1 MIVKKGVVVLICIF
15 FQGIIIAQDSTKFFE
30 QGNTYFKQKKYN
42 EALSSFDKAV
52 EISPNHSRAYN
63 NRGVAKRALNDTQ
76 GAITDFSRSIE
87 INDKNVSA
95 YKNRGLAYMSINQYR
110 EAYNDFSSVL
120 YYNPNDEVVRK
131 NYMLVKGILK
141 NEAPIKDTSSTIT
154 IKPSEPILKDSIK
167 VNTQNSAPLENEKHI
182 SENRKA
188 VKITAPE
195 KKANEKT
202 VSPIPKEVKKQPSK
216 KAPLQKEIK
225 YVLPE
230 KSTEKIIN
238 TYGETTKENTQNQ
251 AGIKSKTTQFKEAYI
266 HYSKLIEADSSNVHA
281 YVYRGKLKSE
291 LRNYKELEITDNS
304 SYNQKYEDALII
316 RELLSGEYGAIQD
329 YTKAIEINPAFY
341 EAYYYRALS
350 LYNIK
355 QFNNAIVDFTKAL
368 ELNTTLTEAYYYR
381 GITKGILNDMSGA
394 CVDLIKASEMGYT
407 EADEL
412 ANECK

>member
-1 MIVKKGVVVLICIF
+1 MRIKKSVVVLVCIF
-15 FQGIIIAQDSTKFFE
+15 VQGILTAQDSTTFFE
-30 QGNTYFKQKKYN
+30 QGNSFFKQKKYT
-42 EALSSFDKAV
+42 EALSYFDKAI
-52 EISPNHSRAYN
+52 EENPKNSRAYN
-63 NRGVAKRALNDTQ
+63 NRGVAKRALNDTK
-76 GAITDFSRSIE
+76 GAITDFSKAIE
-87 INDKNVSA
+87 MNDKNVSA
-95 YKNRGLAYMSINQYR
+95 YKNRGLAYVSINQYR

-141 NEAPIKDTSSTIT
+141 IEAPVKDTSSVIS
-154 IKPSEPILKDSIK
+154 IKTTEPILKDSVK
-167 VNTQNSAPLENEKHI
+167 VIAQNPAPLEEEKHI
-182 SENRKA
+182 SKNKKT
-188 VKITAPE
+188 VKIAVPQ
-195 KKANEKT
+195 KKENEKT
-202 VSPIPKEVKKQPSK
+202 VSPIPKEVKKQATK
-216 KAPLQKEIK
+216 KIPAQKEVK

-238 TYGETTKENTQNQ
+238 TYSETTTENNQKQ
-251 AGIKSKTTQFKEAYI
+251 AGLKNKTTQFKEAYV
-266 HYSKLIEADSSNVHA
+266 HYSSLIEADSNNVHA
-281 YVYRGKLKSE
+281 YAYRGKLKSE
-291 LRNYKELEITDNS
+291 LRNYKELDITDNS